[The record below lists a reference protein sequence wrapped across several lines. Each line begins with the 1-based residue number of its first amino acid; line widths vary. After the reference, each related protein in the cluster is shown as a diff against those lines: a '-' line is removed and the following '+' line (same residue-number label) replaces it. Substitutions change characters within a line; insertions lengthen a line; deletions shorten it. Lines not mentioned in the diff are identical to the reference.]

1 MSELS
6 KKRPKHLNL
15 FQIKQSL
22 PAIVSLGHRIS
33 GAGLFVLL
41 PLILWLFTASLGT
54 PESFAAFK
62 SVTNNIVVK
71 LLLLAGLAGYCY
83 HFCAGIRFLLMD
95 MGKGV
100 ELPAARRSSYLVFAG
115 TAVLT
120 LIIGVKLW

>member
-1 MSELS
+1 MSELR
-6 KKRPKHLNL
+6 KNRPKHLNL

-33 GAGLFVLL
+33 GAGLFILL
-41 PLILWLFTASLGT
+41 PLLLWLFTASLGT
-54 PESFAAFK
+54 PASFAAFK
-62 SVTNNIVVK
+62 AVADNILVR

-100 ELPAARRSSYLVFAG
+100 ELPAARASSYMVFAG
-115 TAVLT
+115 AALLT